1 MRRLLVATLVAL
13 GAALVVSR
21 FAPRVEHV
29 TVAGQV
35 HHDAAAIMR
44 LADVAVGDPFLWVT
58 AGRVRGLAADPW
70 VLQALV
76 VRQWPD
82 KVAIT
87 VRERFPAL
95 TSGAT
100 TWADDGTVLVGATP
114 AETAGLPLLEGWGPE
129 RVTEA
134 LALLR
139 LLRPF
144 GVRVISYSPEG
155 FDIEL
160 NGTRLFTPSAEALR
174 EHWSA
179 FVSHRGGRMAVYP
192 WGVSKAH
199 E

>member
-1 MRRLLVATLVAL
+1 VRRLLLGVLVAL
-13 GAALVVSR
+13 GAALIVSR
-21 FAPRVEHV
+21 FTPKVAQV

-35 HHDAAAIMR
+35 HHDAAAVLR

-58 AGRVRGLAADPW
+58 AGRVRGLAEDPW
-70 VLQALV
+70 VLQAV
-76 VRQWPD
+76 VLRRWPD
-82 KVAIT
+82 GVSIA
-87 VRERFPAL
+87 VRERVAAL

-114 AETAGLPLLEGWGPE
+114 AETAGLPVLEGWGPE
-129 RVTEA
+129 RVSEA
-134 LALLR
+134 LTLLR

-144 GVRVISYSPEG
+144 GIRVISYSPEG
-155 FDIEL
+155 FDIQL
-160 NGTRLFTPSAEALR
+160 DGTRLFTPSVEALR